1 MPTNFRS
8 KKRLMMVPFNTTV
21 LSMPC
26 DVSDEPVSFS
36 VLVYVVCTR
45 SRRDGEHWIM
55 CFNGTR
61 KQHKTVLYAPTYI
74 RLLFLSFF
82 RDFYAAL
89 CKKGKRRSLSHM
101 HYHSY
106 VKNDEIEKRR
116 PLKNKKLYV
125 EQLIRIFNF
134 KMQLNFPSPHT
145 LSEYCLLQAW
155 WCNKIWGALIV
166 KCDTSK
172 GK

>member
-1 MPTNFRS
+1 MCNINRWLTNVVWVRQPSRHEYSNSFDLYTS
-8 KKRLMMVPFNTTV
+8 EMWALRLCAWVYIDTYTWNTRHIIF
-21 LSMPC
+21 
-26 DVSDEPVSFS
+26 FS
-36 VLVYVVCTR
+36 
-45 SRRDGEHWIM
+45 G
-55 CFNGTR
+55 
-61 KQHKTVLYAPTYI
+61 
-74 RLLFLSFF
+74 
-82 RDFYAAL
+82 FYAAL